1 MLASLSV
8 ICPVFAV
15 IAAGFACGRLK
26 LLGPTASAELNR
38 FVVYLGLPALL
49 FEVMAEANWP
59 ALRQPGFIAS
69 FAIGVFAIFGGTLIY
84 RVANGHHLTD
94 ASIDGLN
101 AGYANV
107 GYIGFPLCE
116 LIFGRQ
122 SLALVTIA
130 TIMTVS
136 VLFAVAI
143 IFVEIGL
150 QTERRAHH
158 LLAKIGKA
166 LIRNPLL
173 VAPLLGVIW
182 STFHTPVP
190 DAVRTVLHMM
200 GGAAS
205 PCALVSLGLF
215 LAAGHRGSRSNRPV
229 ALMLTALKLI
239 IQPAIVAVC
248 AYGIFKLQPVPAAIV
263 VLLSAL
269 PTGTGPFMIAE
280 FYKREAVVT
289 SGTILFT
296 TVASA
301 VSLTACLALVGH
313 AAN

>member
-1 MLASLSV
+1 VLTSLSV
-8 ICPVFAV
+8 VFPVFAV

-26 LLGPTASAELNR
+26 LLGPTASSELNR
-38 FVVYLGLPALL
+38 FVVYLSLPALL
-49 FEVMAEANWP
+49 FQVMAEANWVT
-59 ALRQPGFIAS
+59 LWQPGFVAS
-69 FAIGVFAIFGGTLIY
+69 FAIGVFVIFGGTLTY
-84 RVANGHHLTD
+84 RVLRGHHLTD

-130 TIMTVS
+130 TILTAS

-143 IFVEIGL
+143 VFVEIGL

-158 LLAKIGKA
+158 LVAKVGKA

-173 VAPLLGVIW
+173 VAPLLGGVW
-182 STFHTPVP
+182 STLGTPLP
-190 DAVRTVLHMM
+190 DGVKSVLHLM

-215 LAAGHRGSRSNRPV
+215 LAASQRSSESSRPL
-229 ALMLTALKLI
+229 ALMLAGLKLI
-239 IQPAIVAVC
+239 GQPAITALC
-248 AYGIFKLQPVPAAIV
+248 AYGIFRLPAVPAGV
-263 VLLSAL
+263 VVVLSAL
-269 PTGTGPFMIAE
+269 PTGAGPFMIAE
-280 FYKREAVVT
+280 LYGREAVVT

-296 TVASA
+296 TVAS
-301 VSLTACLALVGH
+301 VISITACLSLIGH
-313 AAN
+313 VAG